1 MNAHRPAARPPAA
14 RVTQRGAALLVAMV
28 LLTLV
33 ATLAAGMV
41 WQQWRAVQ
49 VEIAERGRAQV
60 AWILSGATDWA
71 RLMLREDVRGDMQ
84 KQRIVDD
91 LSETWAQPLAEA
103 KLSTFLSADQNN
115 TADTDAGPEAFLAGE
130 IIDAQARYNL
140 RNLVANAQ
148 VKPAELGVLKRLCS
162 LLGLPGDV
170 ADRIASGL
178 AAAEGSGPEAP
189 LRPVQME
196 DLAWL
201 GVDAASIERLRPFA
215 WLLPGA
221 QGQPGAT
228 VPVNLNT
235 APREVIAA
243 VLDIPP
249 GSAERVVQSR
259 QQNPLLKVS
268 DAAPLLPSTVALD
281 NASAVSVSS
290 SYFEIHGRMRLD
302 ERLLEE
308 RALVWRNGTNVVTL
322 QRWREHRVLP
332 PTGR

>member
-1 MNAHRPAARPPAA
+1 MKAGPGFPRA
-14 RVTQRGAALLVAMV
+14 TQRGAALLVARV
-28 LLTLV
+28 LLTRV
-33 ATLAAGMV
+33 ATLAAGLV

-60 AWILSGATDWA
+60 AWILNGATDWA
-71 RLMLREDVRGDMQ
+71 RLFLREDVRGDTQ
-84 KQRIVDD
+84 KGRQVDD
-91 LSETWAQPLAEA
+91 LSEQWAQPLAEA

-130 IIDAQARYNL
+130 IIDAQSRYNL
-140 RNLVANAQ
+140 RNVVANAQ
-148 VKPAELGVLKRLCS
+148 VQPAELEVLKRLCA
-162 LLGLPGDV
+162 LLGLPADV

-178 AAAEGSGPEAP
+178 AGAEGNSADAP
-189 LRPVQME
+189 LRPVQLE

-215 WLLPGA
+215 WLLPGP
-221 QGQPGAT
+221 QGQAGTP

-243 VLDIPP
+243 VLNIPP

-259 QQNPLLKVS
+259 QQKPLLATA
-268 DAAPLLPSTVALD
+268 DATPLLPSTVTLG
-281 NASAVSVSS
+281 NTVSVNSQ
-290 SYFEIHGRMRLD
+290 YFEIRGRMRLD
-302 ERLLEE
+302 DRMLEE
-308 RALVWRNGTNVVTL
+308 RSLVWRNGTNVVTL